1 MTTATNPQI
10 PASAQQSSAST
21 NGPVPYPG
29 IRLTTN
35 GNQLVSYYTEA
46 RIADAGIFYPITP
59 STEMGENFQL
69 SFAKGELNVFGN
81 AKVAVETEGEHA
93 AQGGA
98 IAYAVTGKRV
108 TNFTSG
114 QGLLYGLEQ
123 YYHAPGKL
131 ATMVVEVSARALTK
145 HALNVHCGHDDIYA
159 AFDTGWN
166 ITFGIDAQQAADQ
179 AVIMRRVNEL
189 SLNPGI
195 NGQDGFLTS
204 HLERTFRKCESEL
217 LREFLGRS
225 DDIIDCPT
233 DAQRELFG
241 PKRRRVPE
249 CIDLKNPALLGS
261 VQNQEHYMG
270 GVAARRHHFA
280 EHILGFFEQAYEEWG
295 RLTGRYY
302 GLISEYNNDGAET
315 TFVAI
320 GSAAENCQAA
330 VDYIKQHRGEK
341 VGVVHINVLRPCPEQ
356 ALVKALAGK
365 KRVIVLERTDDQ
377 LAGDG
382 PLARDIRTALSK
394 AVENSRGAAHSE
406 VPTITPHQMPR
417 IYTGVYGLGSRDFRP
432 EGILGAYE
440 FVIGEIARQDGR
452 KASDGTSFF
461 YVGIN
466 HPYNVVSAIEHPP
479 SLLPDHAIAIRF
491 HSIGGW
497 GMITTGKNLSE
508 MLGDMGQVI
517 AQRDH
522 ADDPEFEALHV
533 SANPKYGSE
542 KKGAPTNYFL
552 VAAPKRIRTNCDL
565 HHVSVVLCC
574 DPKIFTHTNPL
585 LGLEKGGAFVWESGE
600 TDDRRV
606 WERIP
611 QKHRQWIM
619 DNEIRLYVLNG
630 FKIAR
635 ELSPRAD
642 LIYRMQGNSFLGAFF
657 RVSTFLRDNR
667 IEDKQFLEI
676 VADQYEKKFA
686 RFGPKVVSSN
696 MKVMQAGFEQVRQVP
711 NGDNNAPDTS
721 SMRGERLVPLTCNCE
736 DLLYPDQEVAEQAIA
751 ERAEGPHGSPGG
763 NGHGHGLRPPLMS
776 RELYDSEFRSDYGY
790 NQPSSPHAATGAIA
804 AATGE
809 TTSKY
814 VSRRQVPVWI
824 PENCTQ
830 CMHCITA
837 CPDTA
842 LPNTA
847 QDVGKVLDTAL
858 YAYVENAQVRQ
869 HLRPHLP
876 NIEAEARQIMREHAG
891 PKVKDAIPFQDIV
904 AQKVDDLVWQDPWFE
919 ENKTIAKAGVEQF
932 KQVFS
937 RVPWAYTKTSG
948 IFQVLETKED
958 GQGGLF
964 GIFVNDRC
972 KGCGECVE
980 QCGDHGALVMED
992 ETEQL
997 EGLHASGVA
1006 FLDLLPNTQSKY
1018 LGRFNPEHPEE
1029 SRTSALMYHLM
1040 VRDNYEAL
1048 RSGDGA
1054 CAGCGEKTI
1063 LRALAT
1069 ISEAYLRPV
1078 FHAKADRM
1086 DSLADELE
1094 ERGLEMLGQL
1104 SASDK
1109 AGYQYLRK
1117 TILHMIMG
1125 YGGENEADTD
1135 ERIAEHFKG
1144 SDADLIDALRLV
1156 LRQDA
1161 FNHRD
1166 VQAVDGGKVQGMSV
1180 MAMTASTGCNT
1191 VFGSTHP
1198 SNPHPY
1204 PWMNSL
1210 FQDGATI
1217 GWLVAESFMYDHAR
1231 RSVVPERVA
1240 RRLLSGEGVDKNEY
1254 FQFTHFTDT
1263 LMTDAEINE
1272 LPRVWAIGGDGAFG
1286 DIGFQNVSKA
1296 VLQNRPNLQILLL
1309 DTQVYS
1315 NTGGQNSDSSPM
1327 PGGFDMNQFG
1337 PATEGKMTEMKG
1349 VAETFTSGHGSP
1361 YVAQVSMANSS
1372 ALYAS
1377 LLDAMTYRGT
1387 GFIQAYTTCQPEH
1400 GVGDH
1405 LSTGQAKLSRDSRGL
1420 PEFVFNPSLGEA
1432 YTDAL
1437 SLKGNPAEDRDWWV
1451 KRLKKAAGGGEYKYT
1466 IANWA
1471 VTESRFR
1478 NHFYKIKDGNT
1489 DGMIAL
1495 DDILWRV
1502 SQQDVVHRRY
1512 LDPSHR
1518 SYVPKEGVFTLV
1530 EDAKGQLKPIG
1541 LSRHMVLFCVERRK
1555 AWRMLQSKAGIVN
1568 SDRLAQQRVLKE
1580 FDESKIPQEV
1590 FDSRLNDLIEAAREA
1605 EKKNDRK
1612 TPLMELLP

>member
-1 MTTATNPQI
+1 MTTTANTRA
-10 PASAQQSSAST
+10 PAAAGRRRDSEWCSI
-21 NGPVPYPG
+21 PYPG

-81 AKVAVETEGEHA
+81 AKVAVEAEGEHA

-159 AFDTGWN
+159 AFDTGWS

-195 NGQDGFLTS
+195 NAQDGFLTS
-204 HLERTFRKCESEL
+204 HLERTFRMCESDL
-217 LREFLGRS
+217 LRQFLGRAE
-225 DDIIDCPT
+225 DMIDCPT
-233 DAQRELFG
+233 EAQRELFG

-270 GVAARRHHFA
+270 GVAARRHHFV
-280 EHILGFFEQAYEEWG
+280 EHILRFFEEAYEEWG

-302 GLISEYNNDGAET
+302 GLVSEYNNEGAET

-330 VDYIKQHRGEK
+330 VDYIQERRGEK
-341 VGVVHINVLRPCPEQ
+341 VGVVHVNVLRPCPE
-356 ALVKALAGK
+356 AAIVKALAGK

-394 AVENSRGAAHSE
+394 AVENSRGAAHAE
-406 VPTITPHQMPR
+406 VPAITADQMPR
-417 IYTGVYGLGSRDFRP
+417 IFTGVYGLGSRDFRP

-440 FVIGEIARQDGR
+440 FAIGEVARQDGR
-452 KASDGTSFF
+452 KAGDGTSFF

-466 HPYNVVSAIEHPP
+466 HPYNVVSAVSNPP

-508 MLGDMGQVI
+508 MLGEMGQVI
-517 AQRDH
+517 AARDH
-522 ADDPEFEALHV
+522 ADDPEFEALHI

-552 VAAPKRIRTNCDL
+552 VAAPERIRTNCDL

-574 DPKIFTHTNPL
+574 DPKVFTHTNPL
-585 LGLEKGGAFVWESGE
+585 VGLEPGGAFVWESNE
-600 TDDRRV
+600 TDDRCV

-611 QKHRQWIM
+611 RKHRQFII
-619 DNEIRLYVLNG
+619 DNDIRVYVLNG

-635 ELSPRAD
+635 ESTDRAD
-642 LIYRMQGNSFLGAFF
+642 LQYRMQGNSFLGAFF
-657 RVSTFLRDNR
+657 RVSTFLHDNK
-667 IEDKQFLEI
+667 IENDQFHEI
-676 VADQYEKKFA
+676 VRHQYVKKFG
-686 RFGPKVVSSN
+686 RFGASVVESN
-696 MKVMQAGFEQVRQVP
+696 MTVMMAGFKQVRQVP
-711 NGDNNAPDTS
+711 YGDIDAPDTS
-721 SMRGERLVPLTCNCE
+721 SMRGERLVPITCNYE
-736 DLLYPDQEVAEQAIA
+736 QLLYPDEDLAATAGRQHAK
-751 ERAEGPHGSPGG
+751 GPHGLAES
-763 NGHGHGLRPPLMS
+763 NGHGLRPPLMS
-776 RELYDSEFRSDYGY
+776 RASYDMEFRGDYGY
-790 NQPSSPHAATGAIA
+790 DQPSSPHASTGVIA

-809 TTSKY
+809 VTSKY
-814 VSRRQVPVWI
+814 VARRQVPVWI

-876 NIEAEARQIMREHAG
+876 NIEAEVRKVMRDNSG
-891 PKVKDAIPFQDIV
+891 PKVDHPIPFASIV
-904 AQKVDDLVWQDPWFE
+904 NEKVEALVWQDPWFE
-919 ENKTIAKAGVEQF
+919 SNKEIAREGVEQF
-932 KQVFS
+932 KKVFE
-937 RVPWAYTKTSG
+937 RVPWAYTKVSA
-948 IFQVLETKED
+948 IFQALEKTEA

-980 QCGDHGALVMED
+980 ECGEHEALKMVD
-992 ETEQL
+992 ETEEI
-997 EGLHASGVA
+997 EGMHASGIA
-1006 FLDLLPNTQSKY
+1006 FLDLLPNTPGKY
-1018 LGRFNPEHPEE
+1018 LGKFDPEHPAE
-1029 SRTSALMYHLM
+1029 SKAAALQFHLM

-1069 ISEAYLRPV
+1069 ISEAYLRPLYR
-1078 FHAKADRM
+1078 AKADRM
-1086 DSLADELE
+1086 DALADQLE
-1094 ERGLEMLGQL
+1094 ERGLKMLGQVR
-1104 SASDK
+1104 ASDPK
-1109 AGYQYLRK
+1109 GYNYLRK
-1117 TILHMIMG
+1117 SILHMIMG
-1125 YGGENEADTD
+1125 YGGENEQDTD
-1135 ERIAEHFKG
+1135 GRIAQEFNG
-1144 SDADLIDALRLV
+1144 SDADLVDALRLV

-1166 VQAVDGGKVQGMSV
+1166 LQAVDGGKSQGMSV

-1198 SNPHPY
+1198 NNPHPY

-1217 GWLVAESFMYDHAR
+1217 GWLVAESFIVDHAR
-1231 RSVVPERVA
+1231 RSVIPERLA
-1240 RRLLSGEGVDKNEY
+1240 RRLLAGEGLTADDY
-1254 FQFTHFTDT
+1254 FQYTHFTDT
-1263 LMTDAEINE
+1263 LMTDQEVNE

-1327 PGGFDMNQFG
+1327 LGGFDMNQFG
-1337 PATEGKMTEMKG
+1337 LATEGKMTEMKS
-1349 VAETFTSGHGSP
+1349 VAETLTSGHGSP
-1361 YVAQVSMANSS
+1361 FVAQVSMANSS
-1372 ALYAS
+1372 SLYSAL
-1377 LLDAMTYRGT
+1377 LEAMTYRGT

-1405 LSTGQAKLSRDSRGL
+1405 LSTAQAKLSRDSRGL
-1420 PEFVFNPSLGEA
+1420 PEFVFDPSLGES
-1432 YTDAL
+1432 YNEAL
-1437 SLKGNPAEDRDWWV
+1437 SLKGNPAKDRDWWS
-1451 KRLKKAAGGGEYKYT
+1451 KKLKGAAGGGEYNYT
-1466 IANWA
+1466 IAHWA
-1471 VTESRFR
+1471 ITESRFR
-1478 NHFYKIKDGNT
+1478 NHLYEIKDGKT

-1495 DDILWRV
+1495 DDILWKIN
-1502 SQQDVVHRRY
+1502 QQDVVHRRF
-1512 LDPSHR
+1512 LDPNHR
-1518 SYVPKEGVFTLV
+1518 AYVPKQGVFTMV
-1530 EDAKGQLKPIG
+1530 EGADGQLRPIG

-1568 SDRLAQQRVLKE
+1568 YDWLAQQRVLKE
-1580 FDESKIPQEV
+1580 FDDGKIPVEV
-1590 FDSRLNDLIEAAREA
+1590 FHSRINDLIETARQA
-1605 EKKNDRK
+1605 EKKSERK
-1612 TPLMELLP
+1612 TPLMEQLP